1 MILYRPVQTRSRYGS
16 ATEWLS
22 LASLKQLVGSLC
34 KRHAVTLSLGLQ
46 PLVGARFQVL
56 FHSPARG
63 SSHLSLTVLVRYRSS
78 AVFSLA
84 GWSPRIRTGFHVPR
98 PTQVPALTSSR
109 CPYGGVTL
117 YAGVFQTPSGS
128 LRRSFGRSY
137 NPAMSVNT
145 AV

>member
-1 MILYRPVQTRSRYGS
+1 MILIRPVQTRSRYGS

-78 AVFSLA
+78 AVFSRVA
-84 GWSPRIRTGFHVPR
+84 RTGVSPSAPEFSKLLP
-98 PTQVPALTSSR
+98 VPAVGIR
-109 CPYGGVTL
+109 E
-117 YAGVFQTPSGS
+117 
-128 LRRSFGRSY
+128 
-137 NPAMSVNT
+137 
-145 AV
+145 

>member
-1 MILYRPVQTRSRYGS
+1 MILIRPVQTRSRYGS

-63 SSHLSLTVLVRYRSS
+63 SSHLSLTVLVVTVC
-78 AVFSLA
+78 AAAFQKLPV
-84 GWSPRIRTGFHVPR
+84 RIRI
-98 PTQVPALTSSR
+98 SIEW
-109 CPYGGVTL
+109 
-117 YAGVFQTPSGS
+117 
-128 LRRSFGRSY
+128 SY
-137 NPAMSVNT
+137 NPDMSVNT
-145 AV
+145 SV